1 MAAQEYVAVV
11 QQLYISYFGRPADY
25 YGLDNFTKEL
35 DKMGA
40 PKTFVEVSAAV
51 QGKTNAALV
60 ALVNGF
66 NGSAE
71 SAALYG
77 TENTQI
83 GISKFVNA
91 IYNNVLNRD
100 ADNEGRDFWVGEILS
115 GRLTKA
121 NAATAITQGAISNTT
136 TQGLIDAKTVAN
148 KLAVATDFTSALDT
162 TAEINAFSGAA
173 AAASARGLLA
183 GVTNVTVPADYH
195 VTVEAA
201 VAQIVADSIPSTTF
215 NLTTGVDT
223 FPGSSGND
231 IINAFYNDTGATWS
245 ALDSIDGGAGKDT
258 LNLSDVKGGVDLSIA
273 TVKNVETAVITS
285 IGALANA
292 DVSGWTGLT
301 SVTANIKAGAAQT
314 IKAADTTAVTVTNNG
329 GATVIGGS
337 SVTVNATGSQF
348 TAQKALQTAVAAAA
362 DMTAVGVLTAA
373 AVAAGTITAAQKTA
387 IDGAGTVGAAGTAAG
402 TIATAT
408 DTQYTV
414 NATNNNALVNA
425 SVKGA
430 TTVNITDGSANSDK
444 LKSVSL
450 DGSQNTA
457 TLTGKALTS
466 VSIAN
471 QKADVTIV
479 NAATGGH
486 AATVSLNKVTGG
498 VIKDDNAT
506 SLTVTSTGTK
516 SSGVTL
522 TAGAT
527 KSVAINAGVDLT
539 VADVNV
545 GQATT
550 ITASGAGKVTIAAT
564 TGVGSL
570 TSIDGSANTGGVV
583 VTPGLGNGVAFT
595 GGTGADS
602 VTIGA
607 TTKAIAT
614 GAGNDTVTITANVG
628 TGGSIDAGAGVD
640 TLAGTSVAIAALT
653 GAPTAAAKYTNFETL
668 KVTDALAGAA
678 TFDVSK
684 ISGVVNFT
692 AGNSVT
698 NGATANV
705 IGLGAGANV
714 AIEGTSVDA
723 FAGTKEVFTMSGFAA
738 EAATNTIIF
747 DGVTYTVAV
756 GGTADAAAT
765 VAAFVAAYNAA
776 GAANWVAVGNVDN
789 TVTFTKKAVGVT
801 TDVVAG
807 AITGTHSSVIVPAT
821 STQGADLVA
830 AVNGGTLAIAQA
842 ADTAAD
848 VINLK
853 LNVNYTE
860 SNDSTATVT
869 TVTSLVTAAS
879 IETINVTST
888 GKASADF
895 DSTVVG
901 NVADGLKN
909 VLTLTDD
916 ALVTLKVS
924 GDQAFS
930 FTSAASMT
938 KLATIDASALTAGA
952 TINASAGVAGSAAVT
967 IKGSATAANT
977 LTGAAT
983 ADTIIGGSKADVI
996 TGGAGGD
1003 TLTGGGG
1010 NDTFKFAAGDS
1021 SIGTGTF
1028 DIITDFA
1035 GNTYGN
1041 GTSGAAGT
1049 GAGAAAK
1056 LTGDVLAFTHT
1067 NTALAANGFKVFVAT
1082 TAADATTFLA
1092 NTASASNQQ
1101 ASAALDSTT
1110 NKLYV
1115 DVSGDGVADFYVQLT
1130 GVTTITAAAFTLA

>member
-1 MAAQEYVAVV
+1 MAAADYIDVA
-11 QQLYISYFGRPADY
+11 QQLYVSYFGRPADP
-25 YGLDNFTKEL
+25 YGLDSYTKQL
-35 DKMGA
+35 DALGA
-40 PKTFVEVSAAV
+40 PKTLAELETLVASKTKPALNALINSFNNSDESIKLYGNDNTQLGVSKFVAALYQNIFGREADVGGAKWWIDEIVSGRVTRA
-51 QGKTNAALV
+51 NAAL
-60 ALVNGF
+60 
-66 NGSAE
+66 S
-71 SAALYG
+71 
-77 TENTQI
+77 
-83 GISKFVNA
+83 
-91 IYNNVLNRD
+91 
-100 ADNEGRDFWVGEILS
+100 
-115 GRLTKA
+115 
-121 NAATAITQGAISNTT
+121 ITQGAFANTS
-136 TQGLIDAKTVAN
+136 DEAKKDQAAVLAKLGVA
-148 KLAVATDFTSALDT
+148 KDFTTNLDT
-162 TAEINAFSGAA
+162 IGEINAFSGEAA
-173 AAASARGLLA
+173 AAAARGLLS
-183 GVTNVTVPADYH
+183 GVTSTTVVADYH
-195 VTVEAA
+195 ATVLST
-201 VAQIVADSIPSTTF
+201 IDSIVLGSIPTQTF
-215 NLTTGVDT
+215 NLTTGVDNI
-223 FPGSSGND
+223 PGSNGND
-231 IINAFYNDTGATWS
+231 IINAFYDQTGATWT
-245 ALDSIDGGAGKDT
+245 ALDTIDGGAGKDT
-258 LNLSDVKGGVDLSIA
+258 LNLSDVKGGVDLSVV

-285 IGALANA
+285 IGNLANA

-314 IKAADTTAVTVTNNG
+314 IKAADTTAVTVANNG
-329 GATVIGGS
+329 GANVIGGS
-337 SVTVNATGSQF
+337 SVTVNATGSLF
-348 TAQKALQTAVAAAA
+348 SAQKALQAAVTAAVDLPAVA
-362 DMTAVGVLTAA
+362 VLTAA

-387 IDGAGTVGAAGTAAG
+387 IDGSATVAAAGTAVG

-414 NATNNNALVNA
+414 NAVSNNALANA

-450 DGSQNTA
+450 DGVQNTS

-479 NAATGGH
+479 NTATGGH
-486 AATVSLNKVTGG
+486 AAAISLNKVTGG
-498 VIKDDNAT
+498 TIKDDNAT
-506 SLTVTSTGTK
+506 SVTLTSTGTK

-522 TAGAT
+522 TAGAA

-539 VADVNV
+539 VADVNI

-550 ITASGAGKVTIAAT
+550 VTASGAGKVTIGAAS
-564 TGVGSL
+564 GVASL

-583 VTPGLGNGVAFT
+583 VTPTLGNGVAFT
-595 GGTGADS
+595 GGAGNDS

-640 TLAGTSVAIAALT
+640 TLAGNSVAIAALT

-668 KVTDALAGAA
+668 KVTDALAGGA

-692 AGNSVT
+692 AGSGVT
-698 NGATANV
+698 AGATANV
-705 IGLGAGANV
+705 IGLGANANV
-714 AIEGTSVDA
+714 AIEGNLVDA
-723 FAGTKEVFTMSGFAA
+723 VVGATEVFTVSGFAA
-738 EAATNTIIF
+738 EAAGKTIIF
-747 DGVTYTVAV
+747 DGVTYTVGG

-765 VAAFVAAYNAA
+765 ATAFAAAYNADVNAHWTAVANA
-776 GAANWVAVGNVDN
+776 GV
-789 TVTFTKKAVGVT
+789 VTFTYKTANTAV

-807 AITGTHSSVIVPAT
+807 GFTGTSTTAPVVNVT
-821 STQGADLVA
+821 TQGVTT
-830 AVNGGTLAIAQA
+830 VNALNNGILSIAQA
-842 ADTAAD
+842 ADTATD

-853 LNVNYTE
+853 LNANYAE
-860 SNDSTATVT
+860 GNDSTSTIT
-869 TVTSLVTAAS
+869 TVTSTVTAAS

-888 GKASADF
+888 GTASTAF

-909 VLTLTDD
+909 VLTLSDD

-952 TINASAGVAGSAAVT
+952 TIDAHNGAAGSAALT

-977 LTGAAT
+977 LIGAAT
-983 ADTIIGGSKADVI
+983 ADTIVGGAKADVI

-1041 GTSGAAGT
+1041 GTNGAAGS

-1067 NTALAANGFKVFVAT
+1067 GTTLAANGFKVFVAT